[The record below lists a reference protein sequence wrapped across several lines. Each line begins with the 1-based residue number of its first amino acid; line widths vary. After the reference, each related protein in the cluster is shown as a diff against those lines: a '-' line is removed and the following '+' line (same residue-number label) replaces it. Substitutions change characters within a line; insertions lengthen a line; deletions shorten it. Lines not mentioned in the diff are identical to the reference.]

1 MQIHDDINRVYEM
14 LEEGVYP
21 EEYHMFVSEMEDIM
35 VRVEDYIA
43 HLESIVRKMD
53 KENKKKK
60 EDNGECI

>member
-21 EEYHMFVSEMEDIM
+21 EEYHIFVSEMEDIM

-53 KENKKKK
+53 KENKKEKEGGKK
-60 EDNGECI
+60 CI